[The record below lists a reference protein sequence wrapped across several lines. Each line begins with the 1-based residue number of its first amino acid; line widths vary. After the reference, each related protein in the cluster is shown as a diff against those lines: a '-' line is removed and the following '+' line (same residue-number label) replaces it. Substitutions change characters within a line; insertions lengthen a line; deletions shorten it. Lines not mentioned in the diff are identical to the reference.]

1 MSQDS
6 GPEPPPSPLDPSPA
20 TLEQAWATL
29 EQARATLDQKP
40 VRDRP
45 PPIGLLHPSI
55 LRHLTGVIDLKAGQ
69 AVRAVAGE
77 RDGYRPIQ
85 NPQTNGPFGPTQL
98 AQHYLAL
105 GLRSLYIAD
114 LDGLTGRAVQWPLIQ
129 RMLDPIPADVRVLI
143 DIGWTDDEQGGS
155 VAGLKQLLTDHGN
168 IQVIA
173 ATESASS
180 VGSVGRLAAKI
191 SANRVVLS
199 LDYRGGVLTDKGFGQ
214 SAWLDETARL
224 GLAGVIVL
232 DTAAVGLGQGPVTPP
247 LCRQVR
253 SALPHTEILS
263 GGGVRDAS
271 DMASLLDAGC
281 DSCLVATALLGLP
294 T

>member
-1 MSQDS
+1 MTRAS
-6 GPEPPPSPLDPSPA
+6 GSNPPPSPLGPSPA
-20 TLEQAWATL
+20 TLD
-29 EQARATLDQKP
+29 QARATLDQKP

-45 PPIGLLHPSI
+45 PPTGLLHPST

-77 RDGYRPIQ
+77 RDGYRPVQ

-114 LDGLTGRAVQWPLIQ
+114 LDGLTGQAVQWPLIQ
-129 RMLDPIPADVRVLI
+129 WMLDHIPADVRVLV
-143 DIGWTDDEQGGS
+143 DIGWTGDEQCGS
-155 VAGLKQLLTDHGN
+155 DARLERLLADRSN

-180 VGSVGRLAAKI
+180 VGSVGRLAAKV

-199 LDYRGGVLTDKGFGQ
+199 LDYGSGALVDKGFGQ

-224 GLAGVIVL
+224 RLAGVIVL
-232 DTAAVGLGQGPVTPP
+232 DTAAVGLGQGPVTPSF
-247 LCRQVR
+247 CRQVR

-263 GGGVRDAS
+263 GGGVRDA
-271 DMASLLDAGC
+271 DDVASLLDAGC
-281 DSCLVATALLGLP
+281 DSCLVATALLGLS
-294 T
+294 TETFRNS